1 MKLLRCH
8 IENFGKFHRADF
20 NFDEGITQFCY
31 ENGYGKTTLA
41 AFLKAMFYGLPSYK
55 SNTTKFND
63 RMHFYPFDG
72 GKFGGSLTFEMKG
85 KEYRVERYF
94 DRKSDTEDELTVY
107 CGGAPYDFGT
117 EIGRAV
123 FGLDKESF
131 ERTAFYHESDSDLC
145 ATSGIGERLN
155 RFVEHTED
163 EVGFDAAADAL
174 ERAKKNLKKG
184 RGAGG
189 RMDDVQGE
197 ISALVKEIENLEQI
211 GAALSGYYARRK
223 TLREEIAA
231 AEEKIAEARNK
242 NLVFE
247 KWKHYDSLLA
257 RRREALSAA
266 EEIKD
271 DYPAGVPSRE
281 DLARAKNEAEN
292 VNRLRAVKARYVFP
306 DAKMEKLGYFDRMFA
321 AGVPDEETLAKVGN
335 GADEVKSLD
344 AKIAAGAAE
353 KDERFR
359 RLEQKFKDNLPSGDA
374 ETRAAERVEE
384 YRGLQQCPVSD
395 GGAQPKKKSLLFPV
409 LALLAVAIAAAG
421 VGLIFV
427 NVIVGGVLIGVGA
440 VGLGAVAFLYL
451 KRQSVRVQDAENAKR
466 IARMQAAENAVREF
480 LAPYGYF
487 TQNGV
492 AFDFG
497 TYQNEKREYLEKER
511 ALREGN
517 ARTAEL
523 ERRRGELGERLQR
536 FFDGYRLGGE
546 DFLNALALLKQRI
559 AEYASLQAEEREFE
573 KNQTASQAEVERSL
587 AAVKQIYGKYAIGTA
602 PSSEHIEKMIKD
614 AETLKRLEREA
625 AGAQTEA
632 EEYRIQNGLKEKP
645 LAEETDVAPLNGELA
660 DKRSELAAVER
671 HISDAEADTE
681 RLADKKAKKEAL
693 QEEYERL
700 KERYGV
706 LSAALDCLK
715 EADRNLKDKYVAPV
729 RQTYLKY
736 ADAIESMLGEK
747 VSMDAEFRIS
757 FERGGQQRADR
768 FLSAGQR
775 SVCALC
781 FRLALME
788 NMYGAE
794 KPFLVLDDPFAEL
807 DEGHFEKT
815 AKTLTALAK
824 DVQIIYFCCHASR
837 KVI

>member
-20 NFDEGITQFCY
+20 NFEEGLTQFCY

-72 GKFGGSLTFEMKG
+72 GKFGGNLTFEMKG
-85 KEYRVERYF
+85 KEYRIERYF

-107 CGGAPYDFGT
+107 CGGAPFDFGT

-131 ERTAFYHESDSDLC
+131 ERTAFFHESDSDLC

-174 ERAKKNLKKG
+174 EKAKKELKKG

-189 RMDDVQGE
+189 RMDDAQGE

-211 GAALSGYYARRK
+211 GVALSGYYARRK
-223 TLREEIAA
+223 VLQEEIAA
-231 AEEKIAEARNK
+231 AEAKIAEARNK

-257 RRREALSAA
+257 RRGEALSAA
-266 EEIKD
+266 EEIKN

-281 DLARAKNEAEN
+281 DLARAKNEAET
-292 VNRLRAVKARYVFP
+292 VNRLREVKARYVFP
-306 DAKMEKLGYFDRMFA
+306 DAKLEKLGYYDRLFA
-321 AGVPDEETLAKVGN
+321 AGVPDGETLAKVGSR
-335 GADEVKSLD
+335 ADEVKNLE
-344 AKIAAGAAE
+344 AKIAAGGAE

-359 RLEQKFKDNLPSGDA
+359 RLEQKFKDNLPSGEA
-374 ETRAAERVEE
+374 EERAAERVEE
-384 YRGLQQCPVSD
+384 YRALQQCAAPAPEVK
-395 GGAQPKKKSLLFPV
+395 KKKSLLFPV
-409 LALLAVAIAAAG
+409 LAFLAVAIAAAG

-440 VGLGAVAFLYL
+440 AGLGVVAFLYL
-451 KRQSVRVQDAENAKR
+451 KKQSVRVQDAEAAKR
-466 IARMQAAENAVREF
+466 MAQMQAAENAVREF
-480 LAPYGYF
+480 LAPYGYY

-497 TYQNEKREYLEKER
+497 TYQNDKREYLEKER

-523 ERRRGELGERLQR
+523 ERRRAELSEKLQR
-536 FFDGYRLGGE
+536 FFEGYRLGGE
-546 DFLNALALLKQRI
+546 DFLNALALLKQRM

-573 KNQTASQAEVERSL
+573 KSQTASQAEVEKSF
-587 AAVKQIYGKYAIGTA
+587 AAVKQIYAKYAIGAA

-625 AGAQTEA
+625 ESAQREA
-632 EEYRIQNGLKEKP
+632 EEYRAQNGLKEKP
-645 LAEETDVAPLNGELA
+645 LAEETDVAPLNEELA
-660 DKRSELAAVER
+660 EKRSELAAIER

-729 RQTYLKY
+729 RKTYLKY

-768 FLSAGQR
+768 HLSAGQR

-807 DEGHFEKT
+807 DETHFAKT
-815 AKTLTALAK
+815 AKTLAALAK